1 MGSEA
6 GRNASEGPAPR
17 APSGLATSDF
27 PFSDQLNVVTFQLT
41 PKAVPDRA
49 KSPT

>member
-1 MGSEA
+1 MPLKFLRPEH
-6 GRNASEGPAPR
+6 PLDLP
-17 APSGLATSDF
+17 LLIF
-27 PFSDQLNVVTFQLT
+27 HSDQLNVVTFQLT